1 MSDGTIYV
9 WTIGYSYSMNGT
21 NIFIGNSVNNV
32 SGGAIVEIAN
42 TPMGFNGAS
51 HFSHNFARNEG
62 GAVLIANSA
71 LLNFTGTNN
80 INNYANYGGVIFAA
94 VNTLLSFAAT
104 IAASTAT
111 LQFKVERF
119 LQILMAN

>member
-1 MSDGTIYV
+1 MITF
-9 WTIGYSYSMNGT
+9 NGT
-21 NIFIGNSVNNV
+21 NIFIGNSANNV
-32 SGGAIVEIAN
+32 SGGAVVEIAN
-42 TPMGFNGAS
+42 TSMGFNGAS

-80 INNYANYGGVIFAA
+80 INNYANNGGVIFAA